1 VSTSFE
7 VATNF
12 KTNFTVNTWLSGVAT
27 DESAF
32 VVTSFKANKKRTA
45 IKLTDGGVKLLTV
58 PNAGGS
64 SVHSEVMS
72 FEVLAAL
79 HNATLCQ
86 TEMEITYAGSSNI
99 TDYSVFT
106 EGNVFGVSVTRAMKF
121 GAGKFTS
128 NDAFVLLKKKLKG
141 VVESTKNVV
150 GNKTWKK
157 QILHVWYVLL
167 ARNPNLTSF
176 FELSCFSLIC
186 WKYFGLTRDFQG

>member
-1 VSTSFE
+1 
-7 VATNF
+7 
-12 KTNFTVNTWLSGVAT
+12 
-27 DESAF
+27 
-32 VVTSFKANKKRTA
+32 
-45 IKLTDGGVKLLTV
+45 
-58 PNAGGS
+58 
-64 SVHSEVMS
+64 MS

-157 QILHVWYVLL
+157 QILHVWAEEDYIAETLFKVWKCMKVKEKSNTLVYVTVSKN
-167 ARNPNLTSF
+167 AKWIFYEP
-176 FELSCFSLIC
+176 
-186 WKYFGLTRDFQG
+186 WKVE